1 MLRLNYAISAIF
13 KQANNIEIIKCL
25 TLQPLIRKKN
35 KLVRYLPQYLNEWT
49 INMNMKY
56 NGFTLVEI
64 MITLAVL
71 GVLIAVGVP
80 QFSSSTANS
89 RLTSAINTL
98 SGDLAFART
107 EAIKRGVDV
116 DVKSSNA
123 DWAIGGWTIS
133 HTNLSG
139 DTTKFRISPALTAN
153 ATISTNPATTS
164 VTFSANG
171 RTTTQV
177 AFSLCDNRNGNFGKK
192 VTLNQTGQ
200 TYLVIKQAC
209 P

>member
-1 MLRLNYAISAIF
+1 
-13 KQANNIEIIKCL
+13 
-25 TLQPLIRKKN
+25 
-35 KLVRYLPQYLNEWT
+35 
-49 INMNMKY
+49 MNMKY

-71 GVLIAVGVP
+71 SVLIAVGVP

-89 RLTSAINTL
+89 RLTTVINKL

-116 DVKSSNA
+116 DVTSVNA
-123 DWAIGGWTIS
+123 DWATSGWRIAAVNT
-133 HTNLSG
+133 SG
-139 DTTKFRISPALTAN
+139 PNTTLRISPPVTSS
-153 ATISTNPATTS
+153 ATINNSLATTS
-164 VTFSANG
+164 VIFSANG
-171 RTTTQV
+171 RTAAQV
-177 AFSLCDNRNGNFGKK
+177 AFTLCDNRGQNFGKR

-200 TYLVIKQAC
+200 TYLVINQAC

>member
-1 MLRLNYAISAIF
+1 
-13 KQANNIEIIKCL
+13 
-25 TLQPLIRKKN
+25 
-35 KLVRYLPQYLNEWT
+35 
-49 INMNMKY
+49 MNMKY

-71 GVLIAVGVP
+71 SVLIAVGVP

-89 RLTSAINTL
+89 RLTTGINKL

-107 EAIKRGVDV
+107 EAIKRGVDITV
-116 DVKSSNA
+116 TGSNA
-123 DWAIGGWTIS
+123 DWATSGWTVAAINAS
-133 HTNLSG
+133 GTTNL
-139 DTTKFRISPALTAN
+139 RISAPLTAN
-153 ATISTNPATTS
+153 ATISTNPANTGL
-164 VTFSANG
+164 VVFSANG

-192 VTLNQTGQ
+192 VTLNATGQ
-200 TYLVIKQAC
+200 TYLIIKQAC